1 MTTILYR
8 GLRNDFFFSGHILF
22 FNFYLDFCFPLL
34 FYLLYLFLFH
44 LDFYFSFLFG
54 IFFEYFEKKVKRY
67 FWSVQWWSKF
77 YFVLD
82 LQPEIQTLNCLYW
95 ILMRLYQSQNV
106 WEMTHVHLLKY
117 AIKLIPWRYCVNN
130 TEILF
135 SLVLRRSRVVDRKIY

>member
-1 MTTILYR
+1 MDVNFLTTILYR
-8 GLRNDFFFSGHILF
+8 GLRNDFFFLRSHTFFQFLF
-22 FNFYLDFCFPLL
+22 GLL
-34 FYLLYLFLFH
+34 FSFYYFTFYTPFY

-54 IFFEYFEKKVKRY
+54 IFSENFEKKVKRY

-82 LQPEIQTLNCLYW
+82 LQPEIQILNWLYW

-130 TEILF
+130 TE
-135 SLVLRRSRVVDRKIY
+135 VLTHHLEKPE